1 MDWDCCL
8 FCGERKSEK
17 LRGRVKSPSK
27 EETDNEN
34 RKIEETS
41 QKISLVIIMNRQY
54 LKCSK

>member
-17 LRGRVKSPSK
+17 LRGRVKSSSK

-34 RKIEETS
+34 RKIEETY